1 MATTASLELINP
13 YAKFGLKRRP
23 TYEEI
28 ANLIG
33 ENEQLTGKL
42 PNRDATFFKSSPQGS
57 FFDGSDHLESLKDQQ
72 MRILDRQMREIMM
85 RQEAHGNGHTYALHR
100 RNMEAEAPPPEQQ
113 TEPMVQRD
121 TESMQE
127 ASLTAQLNEMARK
140 DAEAKQKR
148 NQAFANVLAKGSEA
162 LINTLGSSKFYTKK
176 IQDIARSSTDTGVEQ
191 GAEQEAEQEAEV
203 VEMAEEAEAE
213 REGRA
218 VSILSPADAKIYE
231 RLRERYSDETW
242 DVIKPA
248 LDILTSV
255 KHRTPREF
263 ANNTF
268 EMSNVIKN
276 IYDLGLMP
284 EREFD
289 GYFKIIQLLDNAKGK
304 DRKDAIRVDLGKY
317 YGNVI
322 YYRYIAKQAQVEGAR
337 SKSQAKPP
345 SRASG
350 SSGYP

>member
-57 FFDGSDHLESLKDQQ
+57 FFDGSDHLELLKDQQ

-100 RNMEAEAPPPEQQ
+100 RNMEAEAPPPPEQQ

-176 IQDIARSSTDTGVEQ
+176 IQDIARSSTDTGVE
-191 GAEQEAEQEAEV
+191 AEQEAEVVEAEQEAEV
-203 VEMAEEAEAE
+203 VEKAEEEK
-213 REGRA
+213 RT
-218 VSILSPADAKIYE
+218 VSNLSPVDAKIYDRLKE
-231 RLRERYSDETW
+231 RHSDETW

-248 LDILTSV
+248 LEILTSV

-263 ANNTF
+263 ANNTS
-268 EMSNVIKN
+268 EMSNVVRSM
-276 IYDLGLMP
+276 YDLGLVS